1 MAQSKVSNRYA
12 KALLN
17 LAIEQKSLDA
27 CYNDMVLL
35 NSSCVENKDLALMLK
50 SPIVNTDKKN
60 EILNQIFKA
69 KFSKISMAFIAIITN
84 KKREGLLA
92 DIASS
97 FISLYKSFNNI
108 TTASVVTAQ
117 PIDADLKKEF
127 INFIKSG
134 ENKEVELNEIV
145 DETIIGGAIIRM
157 GDKQIDTSV
166 IRTIKELKK
175 TYNKN
180 LYIKDF

>member
-27 CYNDMVLL
+27 CFNDMALL
-35 NSSCVENKDLALMLK
+35 NKSCIENKDLSLMLK
-50 SPIVNTDKKN
+50 SPIVNTDKKIS
-60 EILNQIFKA
+60 ILNQIFKN
-69 KFSKISMAFIAIITN
+69 KFSKVSMAFVAIITN
-84 KKREGLLA
+84 KKRESLLA
-92 DIASS
+92 DISSS
-97 FISLYKSFNNI
+97 FISLYKAHNNV

-117 PIDADLKKEF
+117 PIDADLKKEL
-127 INFIKSG
+127 IKFIKSG
-134 ENKEVELNEIV
+134 DKNEVELEEIV
-145 DETIIGGAIIRM
+145 DEKIIGGAIIRM

-166 IRTIKELKK
+166 IRTIKDLKK

>member
-60 EILNQIFKA
+60 EILNQI
-69 KFSKISMAFIAIITN
+69 
-84 KKREGLLA
+84 KKGL
-92 DIASS
+92 
-97 FISLYKSFNNI
+97 
-108 TTASVVTAQ
+108 
-117 PIDADLKKEF
+117 
-127 INFIKSG
+127 IKP
-134 ENKEVELNEIV
+134 
-145 DETIIGGAIIRM
+145 
-157 GDKQIDTSV
+157 
-166 IRTIKELKK
+166 
-175 TYNKN
+175 
-180 LYIKDF
+180 

>member
-1 MAQSKVSNRYA
+1 MCIR
-12 KALLN
+12 
-17 LAIEQKSLDA
+17 D
-27 CYNDMVLL
+27 
-35 NSSCVENKDLALMLK
+35 
-50 SPIVNTDKKN
+50 
-60 EILNQIFKA
+60 
-69 KFSKISMAFIAIITN
+69 
-84 KKREGLLA
+84 R
-92 DIASS
+92 
-97 FISLYKSFNNI
+97 
-108 TTASVVTAQ
+108 
-117 PIDADLKKEF
+117 PIDAELKKEF

-145 DETIIGGAIIRM
+145 DESIIGGAIIRM